1 MWIVCEGAETILN
14 TNNIEDIYVGGDN
27 TIWVET
33 VLKNQFKYRCCESS
47 EEAQAELLNLFSM
60 LNKKCS

>member
-1 MWIVCEGAETILN
+1 MCEDGEVILN
-14 TNNIEDIYVGGDN
+14 TNNIEDIYVGGD

-33 VLKNQFKYRCCESS
+33 VLKNQFKYRCCESR